1 MRPPPARSP
10 ARAAELR
17 AEGGDEAVDAWL
29 AEPGAA
35 RGARPDLSD
44 CAAATVEMLTWIEGK
59 RTRGDEKTPRS
70 RAAGG
75 EGEDG
80 QPAKKK
86 RAPAK
91 PRVLAMPPAPAPAGP
106 TPLLQWDKA
115 EVAAWVK
122 AEGFETHCGDT
133 FAPLTGESLALLTDE
148 DIVELSMSTKPIPA
162 IVRREILAS
171 ISRLT

>member
-1 MRPPPARSP
+1 MRRWMRGWRSRVRPARS
-10 ARAAELR
+10 RK
-17 AEGGDEAVDAWL
+17 DQ
-29 AEPGAA
+29 
-35 RGARPDLSD
+35 SHS
-44 CAAATVEMLTWIEGK
+44 AAATVEMLTWMEGK
-59 RTRGDEKTPRS
+59 RARGEEKTPRS
-70 RAAGG
+70 RAAAAGEGG
-75 EGEDG
+75 EEG

-91 PRVLAMPPAPAPAGP
+91 PRALATTPAPAPAGP